1 MTRTTRGLLLGLS
14 LALVAPAASAE
25 FYKWTDANGIL
36 HFTANLDE
44 VPPSQRPG
52 AAAATGGTGSFQRI
66 ESGARSAPSARS
78 RAVPSD
84 TAATPDG
91 AAKVAPSEERY
102 GGRSEAQWRAE
113 FRKYRDAIQSLEPV
127 AERCKGDRFRW
138 TEGAGKRKWQ
148 EETDEAQACSR
159 VNNELDINRRALESL
174 EEKAHRA
181 GVPPGWVRD

>member
-14 LALVAPAASAE
+14 LALIAPAASGE
-25 FYKWTDANGIL
+25 FYKWTDANGVI

-52 AAAATGGTGSFQRI
+52 AAAKGGTGSFQRI
-66 ESGARSAPSARS
+66 ESGARSAPAAPLRSEPSAI
-78 RAVPSD
+78 P
-84 TAATPDG
+84 ATPGG
-91 AAKVAPSEERY
+91 AAKAAPVEERH
-102 GGRSEAQWRAE
+102 GGQTEAQWKAD

-127 AERCKGDRFRW
+127 AERCQGDSFRW

-159 VNNELDINRRALESL
+159 VQSELDMNRRWLERL
-174 EEKAHRA
+174 EEKAHRS

>member
-14 LALVAPAASAE
+14 LALIAPAASAE
-25 FYKWTDANGIL
+25 FYKWTDAEGII

-52 AAAATGGTGSFQRI
+52 AAAGKSGTGSFQRI
-66 ESGARSAPSARS
+66 ESGAGRAPAAPSRS
-78 RAVPSD
+78 TPS
-84 TAATPDG
+84 ATPVTPGG
-91 AAKVAPSEERY
+91 AAKAAPVEERY
-102 GGRSEAQWRAE
+102 GGRTEAQWRAE
-113 FRKYRDAIQSLEPV
+113 FRKYRDTIQSLEPV
-127 AERCKGDRFRW
+127 AERCQGDRFRW

-159 VNNELDINRRALESL
+159 ARNELDLNRRSLESL